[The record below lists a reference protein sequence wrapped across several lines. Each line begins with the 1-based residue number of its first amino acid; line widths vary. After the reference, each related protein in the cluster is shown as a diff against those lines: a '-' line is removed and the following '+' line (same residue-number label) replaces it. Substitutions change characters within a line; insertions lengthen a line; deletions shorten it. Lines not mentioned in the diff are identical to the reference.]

1 MKALILCAALAA
13 ASFPALAQTNVS
25 ITVGQPGFYG
35 RIDIGD
41 GYNYGPPPVYVRE
54 PVIIERYQRVRA
66 EPVYLRVPPGHRK
79 NWSKHCRKYG
89 ACGQPVLF
97 VQDRWY
103 SEVYAPR
110 YRERHGYHERYDEPR
125 RERVRHDDRYDG
137 HRGGRDRHEERG
149 HGRGHGNGHGNGHG
163 KGHGRGHD

>member
-1 MKALILCAALAA
+1 MKALILCAALAS

-25 ITVGQPGFYG
+25 ISVGQPGFYG
-35 RIDIGD
+35 RLDIGD
-41 GYNYGPPPVYVRE
+41 FRDYGPPPVYVAQ
-54 PVIIERYQRVRA
+54 PIIVERHHHVRA

-103 SEVYAPR
+103 SDVYAPR
-110 YRERHGYHERYDEPR
+110 YREVHY
-125 RERVRHDDRYDG
+125 RERHDDRG
-137 HRGGRDRHEERG
+137 HGKD
-149 HGRGHGNGHGNGHG
+149 HGRGNGNGHGKGHGNGNGHG

>member
-25 ITVGQPGFYG
+25 ISVGQPGFYG
-35 RIDIGD
+35 RLDIGD
-41 GYNYGPPPVYVRE
+41 FGPPPVYVAQ
-54 PVIIERYQRVRA
+54 PIIVERYERVRA
-66 EPVYLRVPPGHRK
+66 QPVYLRVPPGHRK

-103 SEVYAPR
+103 SDVYAPR
-110 YRERHGYHERYDEPR
+110 YREVHYRERYEDRGRVERYD
-125 RERVRHDDRYDG
+125 V
-137 HRGGRDRHEERG
+137 RG
-149 HGRGHGNGHGNGHG
+149 HGRDHDRGHGNGHGNGKGHGHG
-163 KGHGRGHD
+163 KGHGRD

>member
-25 ITVGQPGFYG
+25 ISVGQPGFYG
-35 RIDIGD
+35 RLDIGD
-41 GYNYGPPPVYVRE
+41 FGPPPVYVAQ
-54 PVIIERYQRVRA
+54 PIIVERYERVRA
-66 EPVYLRVPPGHRK
+66 QPVYLRVPPGHRK

-103 SEVYAPR
+103 SDVYAPR
-110 YRERHGYHERYDEPR
+110 YREVHYRERYD
-125 RERVRHDDRYDG
+125 D
-137 HRGGRDRHEERG
+137 RGGRAERYDDRDHGRDHG
-149 HGRGHGNGHGNGHG
+149 HGHGKHKDKDKGHGHG
-163 KGHGRGHD
+163 KGHGKGHD

>member
-25 ITVGQPGFYG
+25 ISVGQPGFYG
-35 RIDIGD
+35 RLDIGD
-41 GYNYGPPPVYVRE
+41 FGPPPVYVAQ
-54 PVIIERYQRVRA
+54 PIIVERYERVRA
-66 EPVYLRVPPGHRK
+66 QPVYLRVPPGHRK

-103 SEVYAPR
+103 NDVYAPR
-110 YRERHGYHERYDEPR
+110 YREVHYQERHHERAPV
-125 RERVRHDDRYDG
+125 REYY
-137 HRGGRDRHEERG
+137 EERG
-149 HGRGHGNGHGNGHG
+149 HGGGHGHGNGHGNGHG
-163 KGHGRGHD
+163 KGHGKGH

>member
-1 MKALILCAALAA
+1 MKALILCAALAS
-13 ASFPALAQTNVS
+13 ASLPALAQTNVS

-35 RIDIGD
+35 RIDLGD
-41 GYNYGPPPVYVRE
+41 PGYYGPPPVYMAQ
-54 PVIIERYQRVRA
+54 PVIVERHYRVRS

-103 SEVYAPR
+103 ADVYAPR
-110 YRERHGYHERYDEPR
+110 YRERHGGY
-125 RERVRHDDRYDG
+125 
-137 HRGGRDRHEERG
+137 DRHERRDDWRDDRRDDRG
-149 HGRGHGNGHGNGHG
+149 HGRDHDRGHGNGHGNGHG

>member
-1 MKALILCAALAA
+1 MKALILCAALAS

-25 ITVGQPGFYG
+25 INIGQPGFYG

-41 GYNYGPPPVYVRE
+41 FRNYGPPPVYVAQ
-54 PVIIERYQRVRA
+54 PVIIERHYRARA

-79 NWSKHCRKYG
+79 NWRKHCRKYG

-103 SEVYAPR
+103 SDVYAPR
-110 YRERHGYHERYDEPR
+110 YREVHYRERYDDR
-125 RERVRHDDRYDG
+125 GGRHDDR
-137 HRGGRDRHEERG
+137 RDRHDDRG
-149 HGRGHGNGHGNGHG
+149 HGRDHDRGHGKGHDKGHGNGHG
-163 KGHGRGHD
+163 KGRGHD

>member
-35 RIDIGD
+35 RLDIGD
-41 GYNYGPPPVYVRE
+41 FGPPPVYVAQ
-54 PVIIERYQRVRA
+54 PVIVERYERVRA
-66 EPVYLRVPPGHRK
+66 QPVYLRVPPGHRK
-79 NWSKHCRKYG
+79 NWRKHCRKYG

-97 VQDRWY
+97 VQDSWY
-103 SEVYAPR
+103 SNVYAPR
-110 YRERHGYHERYDEPR
+110 YREVHYQ
-125 RERVRHDDRYDG
+125 DRYQE
-137 HRGGRDRHEERG
+137 RAPARAYYEERG
-149 HGRGHGNGHGNGHG
+149 HGGGHGGGHGKGHDKGHGKGHGNG

>member
-35 RIDIGD
+35 RIDLGD
-41 GYNYGPPPVYVRE
+41 RAYYGPPPVYVAQ
-54 PVIIERYQRVRA
+54 PIIVERHYRRHVRA
-66 EPVYLRVPPGHRK
+66 EPIYLRVPPGHRK

-103 SEVYAPR
+103 QDVYAPR
-110 YRERHGYHERYDEPR
+110 YREVHYRA
-125 RERVRHDDRYDG
+125 RHDDRG
-137 HRGGRDRHEERG
+137 HGHGHGRGPDRHHDRG
-149 HGRGHGNGHGNGHG
+149 HGRGHDRDHDRGHGHG

>member
-1 MKALILCAALAA
+1 MKALILSVALAA

-25 ITVGQPGFYG
+25 ISVGQPGFYG

-41 GYNYGPPPVYVRE
+41 FRDYGPPPVYVAQ
-54 PVIIERYQRVRA
+54 PVIIERHRHVRA

-79 NWSKHCRKYG
+79 NWGKHCRKYG

-103 SEVYAPR
+103 SDVYAPR
-110 YRERHGYHERYDEPR
+110 YREVHVRERYDDHGGRGE
-125 RERVRHDDRYDG
+125 RYD
-137 HRGGRDRHEERG
+137 DRG
-149 HGRGHGNGHGNGHG
+149 HGHGHGKGHGNGHGNGHG

>member
-1 MKALILCAALAA
+1 MKALLLCAALAS

-35 RIDIGD
+35 RIDLGD
-41 GYNYGPPPVYVRE
+41 PGYYGPPPVYMAQ
-54 PVIIERYQRVRA
+54 PVIIERGYRGRA
-66 EPVYLRVPPGHRK
+66 EPIYLRVPPGHRK

-103 SEVYAPR
+103 SDVYVPR
-110 YRERHGYHERYDEPR
+110 YRERHGGYDR
-125 RERVRHDDRYDG
+125 RDAYRDGYRDGQRDDR
-137 HRGGRDRHEERG
+137 RDDRG
-149 HGRGHGNGHGNGHG
+149 HGRDHDRGHGNGHGNGHG